1 MARIQTLSVDGL
13 TFSTEGWTS
22 PEGYTLWLDELKGW
36 TDGPGV
42 RRDRTAR
49 LNAHGEFSERGWR
62 EARLVTIAG
71 EATCPNDSV
80 AALAEQELA
89 AILADGL
96 SGVLEVTDSA
106 TVDMSIGAGL
116 FADPKIGHSNDLTL
130 TYQIQFLCPKPRKYG
145 AAVIDQTSIATPG
158 GALEYPLDDPL
169 DYGAPGD
176 PGTATLANTGTADT
190 APAFTVT
197 GDMPSGFTITH
208 VQSGSRL
215 VYSDA
220 VLAGQTV
227 RIDVAD
233 GTVWLEG
240 NADRTSKLT
249 VREWVRVPKKTTATW
264 LFEAPG
270 STGAQM
276 IVEMRPAWW

>member
-1 MARIQTLSVDGL
+1 MTRIQTVTVDGL

-42 RRDRTAR
+42 RRDRTQR
-49 LNAHGEFSERGWR
+49 MNAHGEFSERGWR
-62 EARLVTIAG
+62 DARMVTIEG
-71 EATCPNDSV
+71 EAVCPSDTT
-80 AALAEQELA
+80 AALAEQDLA

-96 SGVLEVTDSA
+96 MGVLEVSDSA

-116 FADPKIGHSNDLTL
+116 FSEPKIGHTNDLTL

-145 AAVIDQTSIATPG
+145 AAVNDQTGVATPG

-169 DYGAPGD
+169 DYGAAGD
-176 PGTATLANTGTADT
+176 PGTVSLANTGTADT

-197 GDMPSGFTITH
+197 GDMPNGFTITH
-208 VQSGSRL
+208 VQSGNRL

-227 RIDVAD
+227 RLDAAD
-233 GTVWLEG
+233 GSVWLEG
-240 NADRTSKLT
+240 NADRTPKLT

-264 LFEAPG
+264 LFEASG
-270 STGAQM
+270 SVGALM
-276 IVEMRPAWW
+276 IAEMRPAWW

>member
-1 MARIQTLSVDGL
+1 MSRIQTLTVDGL

-42 RRDRTAR
+42 RRDRTGR
-49 LNAHGEFSERGWR
+49 MNAHGDFSERGWR
-62 EARLVTIAG
+62 EARMVTIEG
-71 EATCPNDSV
+71 EATCPTDAI
-80 AALAEQELA
+80 AATAEQDLA

-96 SGVLEVTDSA
+96 LDVLEVTDSA

-116 FADPKIGHSNDLTL
+116 FADPKIGHTNDLTL
-130 TYQIQFLCPKPRKYG
+130 TYQIQFWCPKPRKYG
-145 AAVIDQTSIATPG
+145 APVIDQTGVATAG

-197 GDMPSGFTITH
+197 GDLPNGFSITH
-208 VQSGSRL
+208 VQSGNRL

-220 VLAGQTV
+220 LLAGQTL
-227 RIDVAD
+227 RIDVSD
-233 GTVWLEG
+233 GSVWLEG
-240 NADRTSKLT
+240 NADRTTQLT
-249 VREWVRVPKKTTATW
+249 VREWYRVPKKTTATW
-264 LFEAPG
+264 LFEAAN